1 MTPED
6 LKRDCDLCRDK
17 QNERFSSLEQ
27 RLTALEITLWGQT
40 GNNGLRSD
48 IRELKRKMDML
59 LRFFWV
65 ATAIPPIVVSILAV
79 LKFLG
84 RL

>member
-1 MTPED
+1 M
-6 LKRDCDLCRDK
+6 
-17 QNERFSSLEQ
+17 NEQDQIELFQ
-27 RLTALEITLWGQT
+27 RLREIEKRLTVLEVTLWGQT

-65 ATAIPPIVVSILAV
+65 ATAIPPIVVAILAI

-84 RL
+84 KL